1 MLAAVARVSQEAYDY
16 NYVYAL
22 LMDQEY
28 GVMNNLLSDVMT
40 CSPHLFKAKKNDPDL
55 LPLQAAPAGPHY
67 EEFTQAMRCK
77 IEELEAHGTWKV
89 V

>member
-28 GVMNNLLSDVMT
+28 GVMNDLLPDVMT
-40 CSPHLFKAKKNDPDL
+40 CSPHLFKAKKDNPDL
-55 LPLQAAPAGPHY
+55 PLLQAALAGPHC
-67 EEFTQAMRCK
+67 EEFIQAMRRE
-77 IEELEAHGTWKV
+77 IEELEAH
-89 V
+89 